1 MSIPVHDRI
10 AQSYQTVRE
19 MMADRDI
26 LTEDQLAYLFS
37 KDHNELM
44 GLSKSAD
51 IFTIDIPDT
60 MRIVYHRRKKFKIND
75 VHGQVTDAFPLVIL
89 IFVEP
94 LSTAN
99 MKSLAQL
106 REKVP
111 SATIQVFQV
120 SELMFNITKHHL
132 VPKHEV
138 LGEEEIKDVMERYS
152 LKSIHQLPLIMKS
165 DPVARYLGLR
175 VGQVVRVTRPSQTA
189 GEYVLYRC
197 CV

>member
-19 MMADRDI
+19 MMADRNI

-111 SATIQVFQV
+111 SVTIQVFQV

-152 LKSIHQLPLIMKS
+152 LKSIH
-165 DPVARYLGLR
+165 
-175 VGQVVRVTRPSQTA
+175 
-189 GEYVLYRC
+189 
-197 CV
+197 

>member
-1 MSIPVHDRI
+1 MSVPVHDRI
-10 AQSYQTVRE
+10 AKSYQTVRE
-19 MMADRDI
+19 MMSDREY
-26 LTEDQLAYLFS
+26 LTEDQLAYLHS
-37 KDHNELM
+37 KDYNELM
-44 GLSKSAD
+44 NLSKSAD
-51 IFTIDIPDT
+51 IFSIDIPDAV
-60 MRIVYHRRKKFKIND
+60 RILYHRRKKFKIND
-75 VHGQVTDAFPLVIL
+75 VHNQVTDAFPLVIL

-120 SELMFNITKHHL
+120 SELMFNITRHSL

-138 LGEEEIKDVMERYS
+138 LKDEDIKDVMERYS
-152 LKSIHQLPLIMKS
+152 LKSIHQLPLIMKT

-175 VGQVVRVTRPSQTA
+175 IGQVVRVTRPSQTA